1 MKGKIIK
8 AHRGIYYV
16 DIGDHIILCKARGL
30 FREMELKPVVGDD
43 VDIRISEE
51 DGSGYIEKIY
61 SRKNT
66 LLRPVVSNVDQALI
80 VMSLK
85 NPAINLFL
93 LDCFLLMCEKSRV
106 DVLICIN
113 KSDLILQEKK
123 KTLLG
128 YYAAFGYSIIFTSTV
143 TGENSE
149 ILLDYLKGKTTV
161 FSGPSGVGKSSLL
174 NLLTKGKWQSK
185 VGNIS
190 EKTKRGKHTTR
201 HVELYKENA
210 NTFFLDTPGFSSLDL
225 RFFESPY
232 EIKEL
237 YPEFIQREKFCRFN
251 DCNHLR
257 EPGCKIKEDVAR
269 GLISEERY
277 RNYELIFQEVQSN
290 QRY

>member
-1 MKGKIIK
+1 M
-8 AHRGIYYV
+8 
-16 DIGDHIILCKARGL
+16 L
-30 FREMELKPVVGDD
+30 FR
-43 VDIRISEE
+43 S
-51 DGSGYIEKIY
+51 Y
-61 SRKNT
+61 
-66 LLRPVVSNVDQALI
+66 
-80 VMSLK
+80 
-85 NPAINLFL
+85 
-93 LDCFLLMCEKSRV
+93 
-106 DVLICIN
+106 
-113 KSDLILQEKK
+113 
-123 KTLLG
+123 
-128 YYAAFGYSIIFTSTV
+128 
-143 TGENSE
+143 
-149 ILLDYLKGKTTV
+149 
-161 FSGPSGVGKSSLL
+161 
-174 NLLTKGKWQSK
+174 
-185 VGNIS
+185 
-190 EKTKRGKHTTR
+190 TTR

>member
-1 MKGKIIK
+1 
-8 AHRGIYYV
+8 
-16 DIGDHIILCKARGL
+16 
-30 FREMELKPVVGDD
+30 
-43 VDIRISEE
+43 
-51 DGSGYIEKIY
+51 
-61 SRKNT
+61 
-66 LLRPVVSNVDQALI
+66 
-80 VMSLK
+80 
-85 NPAINLFL
+85 
-93 LDCFLLMCEKSRV
+93 MCEKSRV